1 LKLTISQHKRL
12 IFFTN
17 NTRKYQKISDFSKV
31 LEFFIMIILPKEKT
45 IPVKNSMRFV
55 IFFGKPKAGKSSAM
69 AALENNLII
78 DLEDGYK
85 GLSALVVQARNI
97 NDFGDICRALQEE
110 IKNNDGKYPY
120 KYITIDNATRLE
132 EMCMGYAITLYRQT
146 PMGKNYQGT
155 DIRTLPNG
163 SGYLYI
169 RQAVKKVIDMFRGL
183 CETLI
188 LVAHTKDKQINFEG
202 QEVNEMTLDLTGRL
216 GDILCGEADAI
227 GYVYRKKNE
236 TIISFEGGENSVREA
251 RPIHL
256 RGQKIVIAES
266 DENNNLTFHWNKIF
280 LPE

>member
-1 LKLTISQHKRL
+1 
-12 IFFTN
+12 
-17 NTRKYQKISDFSKV
+17 
-31 LEFFIMIILPKEKT
+31 MIILPKEKT

-266 DENNNLTFHWNKIF
+266 DENNNLTFHWDKIF

>member
-1 LKLTISQHKRL
+1 
-12 IFFTN
+12 
-17 NTRKYQKISDFSKV
+17 
-31 LEFFIMIILPKEKT
+31 
-45 IPVKNSMRFV
+45 MRFV

-146 PMGKNYQGT
+146 TMGKNYQGT

-266 DENNNLTFHWNKIF
+266 DKNNNLTFHWDKIF

>member
-1 LKLTISQHKRL
+1 
-12 IFFTN
+12 
-17 NTRKYQKISDFSKV
+17 
-31 LEFFIMIILPKEKT
+31 
-45 IPVKNSMRFV
+45 MRFV

-146 PMGKNYQGT
+146 TMGKNYQGT

-256 RGQKIVIAES
+256 RGQKIIIAES
-266 DENNNLTFHWNKIF
+266 DENNNLTFHWDKIF

>member
-1 LKLTISQHKRL
+1 
-12 IFFTN
+12 
-17 NTRKYQKISDFSKV
+17 
-31 LEFFIMIILPKEKT
+31 
-45 IPVKNSMRFV
+45 MRFV

-146 PMGKNYQGT
+146 SIGKNYQGT

-266 DENNNLTFHWNKIF
+266 DENNNLTFHWDKIF

>member
-1 LKLTISQHKRL
+1 ML
-12 IFFTN
+12 
-17 NTRKYQKISDFSKV
+17 
-31 LEFFIMIILPKEKT
+31 ILPKEKS
-45 IPVKNSMRFV
+45 IPQKNSIKFM
-55 IFFGKPKAGKSSAM
+55 ILFGKPKAGKSSAM
-69 AALENNLII
+69 AALEDNLII

-97 NDFGDICRALQEE
+97 NDFAEISRAIQEE
-110 IKNNDGKYPY
+110 LAKTGKFPY

-132 EMCMGYAITLYRQT
+132 EMCMSYAITLYRQT

-169 RQAVKKVIDMFRGL
+169 RQAVKKVIDMFRSL

-251 RPIHL
+251 RPLHL
-256 RGQKIVIAES
+256 RGKKIVIAES
-266 DENNNLTFHWNKIF
+266 DENNNLTFHWDKIF

>member
-1 LKLTISQHKRL
+1 
-12 IFFTN
+12 
-17 NTRKYQKISDFSKV
+17 
-31 LEFFIMIILPKEKT
+31 
-45 IPVKNSMRFV
+45 MRFV

-85 GLSALVVQARNI
+85 GLSALVIQARNI

-132 EMCMGYAITLYRQT
+132 EICMGYAITLYRQT

-266 DENNNLTFHWNKIF
+266 DENNNLTFHWDKIF

>member
-1 LKLTISQHKRL
+1 
-12 IFFTN
+12 
-17 NTRKYQKISDFSKV
+17 
-31 LEFFIMIILPKEKT
+31 
-45 IPVKNSMRFV
+45 MRFV

>member
-1 LKLTISQHKRL
+1 
-12 IFFTN
+12 
-17 NTRKYQKISDFSKV
+17 
-31 LEFFIMIILPKEKT
+31 
-45 IPVKNSMRFV
+45 MRFV

-110 IKNNDGKYPY
+110 IKNNEGNYPY

-266 DENNNLTFHWNKIF
+266 DENNNLTFHWDKIF